1 MYLTP
6 IKHSITFPNIVRFSR
21 KLDSTKL
28 IKFIVCGQFLNKIA
42 TVRNILT
49 ENVSNSD
56 EISFSTELK
65 YFETYIFLLGKAD
78 NF

>member
-42 TVRNILT
+42 TIRNIFHPGVGKDT
-49 ENVSNSD
+49 HIAENS
-56 EISFSTELK
+56 
-65 YFETYIFLLGKAD
+65 
-78 NF
+78 